1 MGTLTFVKT
10 MAVFSTICHIF
21 LYTAIFAFISNAAH
35 FPSLRGQCKK
45 LKHDTFAPLSARHVR
60 GLGAWLKPTGILY
73 LLGESSLAAE
83 S

>member
-1 MGTLTFVKT
+1 
-10 MAVFSTICHIF
+10 MAGFSNICHVL
-21 LYTAIFAFISNAAH
+21 LYTAIFAFVYQMAH
-35 FPSLRGQCKK
+35 IFPALWGQYKK
-45 LKHDTFAPLSARHVR
+45 LKYGTFARLYPRHVR